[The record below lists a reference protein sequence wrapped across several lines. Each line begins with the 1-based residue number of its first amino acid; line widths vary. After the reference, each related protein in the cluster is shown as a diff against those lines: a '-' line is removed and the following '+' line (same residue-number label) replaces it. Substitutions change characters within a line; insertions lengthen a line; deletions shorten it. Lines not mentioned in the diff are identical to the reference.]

1 MKRQNIDSFQVTQD
15 ARRGIPISLKIAIL
29 HIPSYIKG
37 LSQRLKKT
45 HSEPTPHGQYAEYSD
60 PSLKKPKV
68 NVQPTESSRYA
79 KYKET
84 TSLPKTTTA
93 SQPTQN
99 SKDAELEL

>member
-15 ARRGIPISLKIAIL
+15 ARRGIHISFKRVIL

-37 LSQRLKKT
+37 LIQRFKKA
-45 HSEPTPHGQYAEYSD
+45 HSKPTPHGQYAEYSD

-79 KYKET
+79 DYIET

-93 SQPTQN
+93 SQPPQERN
-99 SKDAELEL
+99 FAELGL

>member
-37 LSQRLKKT
+37 LIQRFKKP
-45 HSEPTPHGQYAEYSD
+45 HSKSTPHGQYAEYSD

-68 NVQPTESSRYA
+68 NVRPTESSEYA
-79 KYKET
+79 KYKKT

-93 SQPTQN
+93 SQPTQT
-99 SKDAELEL
+99 SRYADLEL

>member
-15 ARRGIPISLKIAIL
+15 ARRGIHISFKRLIL

-45 HSEPTPHGQYAEYSD
+45 HSEHTPHGQYAEYSD
-60 PSLKKPKV
+60 SSLKKPKV

-79 KYKET
+79 EYKKT

-93 SQPTQN
+93 SQPPQK
-99 SKDAELEL
+99 SKYAELEL